1 MTYTELAL
9 TMTVIAILFDLFITR
24 SKVVTRKSFWN
35 AYAIML
41 FFQLITNWWLTSR
54 GILTY
59 NEDVIVGRRLAAAPI
74 EDLFFGFAMITMTI
88 SLWIFWGRRGIQREK
103 IL

>member
-1 MTYTELAL
+1 MTYTALAL
-9 TMTVIAILFDLFITR
+9 TMSLIAIVFDLFITR
-24 SKVVTRKSFWN
+24 SRIVTRKSFWN

-59 NEDVIVGRRLAAAPI
+59 NEDVIIGKRIAAAPI

-88 SLWIFWGRRGIQREK
+88 SLWIFWGRRGIQRN
-103 IL
+103 

>member
-1 MTYTELAL
+1 
-9 TMTVIAILFDLFITR
+9 
-24 SKVVTRKSFWN
+24 
-35 AYAIML
+35 
-41 FFQLITNWWLTSR
+41 
-54 GILTY
+54 
-59 NEDVIVGRRLAAAPI
+59 VGRRLAAAPI

>member
-1 MTYTELAL
+1 MTYTQIAL
-9 TMTVIAILFDLFITR
+9 MAVPLSIFIDLFVLRTR
-24 SKVVTRKSFWN
+24 LVTRKSFWT

-59 NEDVIVGRRLAAAPI
+59 DEKIITGYRIASAPA
-74 EDLFFGFAMITMTI
+74 EDLLFGYSMILTSL
-88 SLWIFWGRRGIQREK
+88 SLWIFWGRRGIQRN
-103 IL
+103 

>member
-59 NEDVIVGRRLAAAPI
+59 NEDVIVGRRIAAAPI

-88 SLWIFWGRRGIQREK
+88 SLWIF
-103 IL
+103 

>member
-9 TMTVIAILFDLFITR
+9 TMTGIAILFDLFITR

-59 NEDVIVGRRLAAAPI
+59 NEDVIVGRRIAAAPI

-88 SLWIFWGRRGIQREK
+88 SLWIFWGRRGIQRN
-103 IL
+103 

>member
-1 MTYTELAL
+1 MTYTQLAL
-9 TMTVIAILFDLFITR
+9 TMTLVAILFDLYGTR
-24 SKVVTRKSFWN
+24 SKIVTRKSFWN
-35 AYAIML
+35 AYGIML

-59 NEDVIVGRRLAAAPI
+59 AEDAITGMRIAVAPV

-88 SLWIFWGRRGIQREK
+88 SLSIVTGKQIGRAHV
-103 IL
+103 

>member
-9 TMTVIAILFDLFITR
+9 TMNVIAILFDIFITR

-59 NEDVIVGRRLAAAPI
+59 NEDVIVGRRIAAAPI

-88 SLWIFWGRRGIQREK
+88 SLWIFWGRRGIQRN
-103 IL
+103 